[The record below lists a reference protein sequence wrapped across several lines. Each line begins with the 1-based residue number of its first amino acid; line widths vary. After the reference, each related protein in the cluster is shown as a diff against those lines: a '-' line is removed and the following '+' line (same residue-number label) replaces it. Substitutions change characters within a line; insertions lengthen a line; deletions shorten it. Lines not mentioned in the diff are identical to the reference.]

1 MTIEI
6 PDEVLK
12 SDLSLTAKVI
22 VAAVMCYPTA
32 PKKQLC
38 ETLGVNRNTL
48 FKCLKKAKDEGVY
61 ISTNC
66 SQIGTH
72 STNLSTPDLVGQ
84 LVVGEKETKTLKAT
98 TPPTKEEV
106 AKYGAELGAAGSLI
120 AEFFTTYEERG
131 WMANGEPIRSW
142 KKMLGWWVRN
152 KKPAPTQTKTKPSI
166 SAEEARYLMDAAS

>member
-38 ETLGVNRNTL
+38 ETLGVNRNPL

-61 ISTNC
+61 ISTDC

-72 STNLSTPDLVGQ
+72 STNLSTPYLVRK
-84 LVVGEKETKTLKAT
+84 LEVEEKETKTLKAT

-106 AKYGAELGAAGSLI
+106 AKYADSQSAAELVE
-120 AEFFTTYEERG
+120 EFYSTYSERG
-131 WMANGEPIRSW
+131 WMANGEPIKSW
-142 KKMLGWWVRN
+142 KAMFRGWVRN
-152 KKPAPTQTKTKPSI
+152 KKAAPTQTKTKPSI

>member
-61 ISTNC
+61 ISTDC

-72 STNLSTPDLVGQ
+72 STNLSTPYLVRK
-84 LVVGEKETKTLKAT
+84 LEVEEKETKTLKAT

-106 AKYGAELGAAGSLI
+106 AKYADSQSAAELVE
-120 AEFFTTYEERG
+120 EFYSTYSERG
-131 WMANGEPIRSW
+131 WMANGEPINSW
-142 KKMLGWWVRN
+142 KAMFRGWVRN
-152 KKPAPTQTKTKPSI
+152 KKAAPTQTKTKPSI

>member
-12 SDLSLTAKVI
+12 SDLSLTAKLI
-22 VAAVMCYPTA
+22 VATAMTYPHLSKMELT
-32 PKKQLC
+32 KL
-38 ETLGVNRNTL
+38 LGTTRNTL
-48 FKCLKKAKDEGVY
+48 FGALRTAKTRGVY
-61 ISTNC
+61 TDTGSVYTNTDR
-66 SQIGTH
+66 INIH
-72 STNLSTPDLVGQ
+72 TPDLVGQ
-84 LVVGEKETKTLKAT
+84 LVVGKEETKTPKAT

-120 AEFFTTYEERG
+120 TEFFTTYEERG
-131 WMANGEPIRSW
+131 WTANGEPIRSW

>member
-12 SDLSLTAKVI
+12 SDLSLAAKVI
-22 VAAVMCYPTA
+22 VAAVMTHPQASRRQIY
-32 PKKQLC
+32 
-38 ETLGVNRNTL
+38 EELGVARNT
-48 FKCLKKAKDEGVY
+48 FYKALKTAKERGL
-61 ISTNC
+61 
-66 SQIGTH
+66 QIGTNCLQIGTT

-84 LVVGEKETKTLKAT
+84 LVVGEKETKTPKAA

-106 AKYGAELGAAGSLI
+106 AKYGAELDAAGSLVT
-120 AEFFTTYEERG
+120 EFFTTYEERG

>member
-61 ISTNC
+61 ISTDC

-72 STNLSTPDLVGQ
+72 STNLSTPYLVRK
-84 LVVGEKETKTLKAT
+84 LEVEEKETKTLKAT

-106 AKYGAELGAAGSLI
+106 AKYADSQSAAELVE
-120 AEFFTTYEERG
+120 EFYSTYSERG
-131 WMANGEPIRSW
+131 WMANGEPIKSW
-142 KKMLGWWVRN
+142 KAMFRGWVRN
-152 KKPAPTQTKTKPSI
+152 KKAAPTQTKTKSSI

>member
-61 ISTNC
+61 ISTDC

-72 STNLSTPDLVGQ
+72 STNLSTPYLVRK
-84 LVVGEKETKTLKAT
+84 LEVEEKETKTLKAT

-106 AKYGAELGAAGSLI
+106 AKYADSQSAAELVE
-120 AEFFTTYEERG
+120 EFYSPYSERG
-131 WMANGEPIRSW
+131 WMANGEPIKSW
-142 KKMLGWWVRN
+142 KAMFRGWVRN
-152 KKPAPTQTKTKPSI
+152 KKAAPTQTKPKPSI

>member
-38 ETLGVNRNTL
+38 ETLGVNRSTL

-61 ISTNC
+61 ISTDC

-72 STNLSTPDLVGQ
+72 STNLSTPYLVRK
-84 LVVGEKETKTLKAT
+84 LEVEEKETKTLKAT

-106 AKYGAELGAAGSLI
+106 AKYADSQSAAELVE
-120 AEFFTTYEERG
+120 EFYSTYSERG
-131 WMANGEPIRSW
+131 WMANGEPIKSW
-142 KKMLGWWVRN
+142 KAMFRGWVRN
-152 KKPAPTQTKTKPSI
+152 KKAAPTQTKTKPSI

>member
-6 PDEVLK
+6 PEEVLK
-12 SDLSLTAKVI
+12 SDLSLTAKVV
-22 VAAVMCYPTA
+22 VAAVICYPA
-32 PKKQLC
+32 ISKQQLC
-38 ETLGVNRNTL
+38 DQLGVARNTF
-48 FKCLKKAKDEGVY
+48 FKALKTAKLRGINFDTVS
-61 ISTNC
+61 INFDTNRINP
-66 SQIGTH
+66 SP
-72 STNLSTPDLVGQ
+72 PDLVGQ

-106 AKYGAELGAAGSLI
+106 AKYGAELGAAGSLVT
-120 AEFFTTYEERG
+120 EFFTTYEERG

>member
-61 ISTNC
+61 ISTDC

-72 STNLSTPDLVGQ
+72 STNLSTPYLVRK
-84 LVVGEKETKTLKAT
+84 LEVEEKETKTLKAT

-106 AKYGAELGAAGSLI
+106 AKYADSQSAAELVE
-120 AEFFTTYEERG
+120 EFYSTYSERG
-131 WMANGEPIRSW
+131 WMANGEPIKSW
-142 KKMLGWWVRN
+142 KAMFRGWVRN
-152 KKPAPTQTKTKPSI
+152 KKAAPTQTKTKPSI

>member
-61 ISTNC
+61 ISTDC

-72 STNLSTPDLVGQ
+72 STNLSTPYLVRK
-84 LVVGEKETKTLKAT
+84 LEVEEKETKTLKAT

-106 AKYGAELGAAGSLI
+106 AKYADSQSAAELVE
-120 AEFFTTYEERG
+120 EFYSTYSERG
-131 WMANGEPIRSW
+131 WMANGEPIKSW
-142 KKMLGWWVRN
+142 KAMFRGWVRN
-152 KKPAPTQTKTKPSI
+152 KTAAPTQTKTKPSI